1 MIREI
6 IVTNK
11 PQSSYTFISPEN
23 RCLPLKPIVLLSQT
37 CCVLVLNISEA
48 QHSQY
53 DRTLSSHEKNQCF
66 R

>member
-23 RCLPLKPIVLLSQT
+23 RCLPLKPIVLLLSQT
-37 CCVLVLNISEA
+37 CCVLVLKISEA

-53 DRTLSSHEKNQCF
+53 DRNTF
-66 R
+66 VT